1 MRIYQSRFH
10 PTLDDPGPWDV
21 WQLSPGELAGLQALL
36 KDAGI
41 QAAHALLEQYGSQ
54 ATLFDA
60 PGLVRR
66 LAGQPLDDDTLPADA
81 LFHTALT
88 LLAYD
93 CYRARVPVPRPAA
106 GGSTNPANRRHGAT
120 LRAWLLDRLQDWL
133 QANVQ
138 GSLVARAIYARI
150 PQDGLPTGQIARR
163 LRKQVED
170 SQLFVNAEVSFELRP
185 RLVGGPRWLQAETVH
200 SLREMERKLHHGEPV
215 LVELIRDAE
224 ASPATAQ
231 VVVVYRLEDAG
242 DGWIGLW
249 CYNAKEG
256 AEPLS
261 LRVKSEPGKQIIYDG
276 KPGQDRPAA
285 KGIRLL
291 ALDKADPPRFGA
303 RRYTRWLIP
312 WSVFW
317 RLRRQRRLNMHHAK

>member
-66 LAGQPLDDDTLPADA
+66 LAGQPLDDDALPADA

-93 CYRARVPVPRPAA
+93 CYQARVPVPRPAA

-120 LRAWLLDRLQDWL
+120 LRAWLLGRLQAWL
-133 QANVQ
+133 QADAQ

-170 SQLFVNAEVSFELRP
+170 SRLFVNAEVNFELRP
-185 RLVGGPRWLQAETVH
+185 KIIGGPRWLQAETVH

-249 CYNAKEG
+249 CYDPG
-256 AEPLS
+256 QGTEPLA
-261 LRVKSEPGKQIIYDG
+261 LRLRSAPGHLIVYDATLVRE
-276 KPGQDRPAA
+276 RPAV
-285 KGIRLL
+285 KGIRLV
-291 ALDKADPPRFGA
+291 AIGGTTPPRFGA
-303 RRYTRWLIP
+303 RRYTRWLFP
-312 WSVFW
+312 WAVLW
-317 RLRRQRRLNMHHAK
+317 HLRRRWRPNRPAR